1 MKRILAFILAFGLIT
16 ILPACA
22 SNQVVTITS
31 GGTDGISYQ
40 VAESIADILED
51 EIKDVVIKSDPG
63 YGSYA
68 GCVEVQEKRADVAIV
83 QSDVAYL
90 AYQGQ
95 DVFADQTCEN
105 LRGIAVLYPSAVQL
119 VTRIGAGIE
128 SIEDLVGKRVSL
140 GELDS
145 RSYQNV
151 LHVLEANQIT
161 TGQMTPYYY
170 SLEKAVL
177 ALENGELDALF
188 FTGGYPNSLITSM
201 TQTQDIRMVATV
213 RQPETVQLIAALD
226 SEIYSID
233 DLPGKTVSMGE
244 EDAVIYDDIV
254 NLIDAYHV
262 DINRI
267 TQTNMTFAEAIAAL
281 KAGALD
287 AVFVSST
294 DPDYDFEEISE
305 NEDIVSVP
313 IDYTVLGDTEETPYY
328 GQTLMPANTYQGM
341 DDSVAAMATM
351 WILVCNADMDEEMV
365 YQLTQ
370 ALWDNAAAIQN
381 DSKINYDLL
390 FENAMDGMAIPL
402 HPGAQKYYDEMVKN
416 EQ

>member
-1 MKRILAFILAFGLIT
+1 
-16 ILPACA
+16 
-22 SNQVVTITS
+22 
-31 GGTDGISYQ
+31 
-40 VAESIADILED
+40 
-51 EIKDVVIKSDPG
+51 
-63 YGSYA
+63 
-68 GCVEVQEKRADVAIV
+68 
-83 QSDVAYL
+83 
-90 AYQGQ
+90 
-95 DVFADQTCEN
+95 
-105 LRGIAVLYPSAVQL
+105 
-119 VTRIGAGIE
+119 
-128 SIEDLVGKRVSL
+128 
-140 GELDS
+140 
-145 RSYQNV
+145 
-151 LHVLEANQIT
+151 
-161 TGQMTPYYY
+161 
-170 SLEKAVL
+170 
-177 ALENGELDALF
+177 
-188 FTGGYPNSLITSM
+188 
-201 TQTQDIRMVATV
+201 
-213 RQPETVQLIAALD
+213 
-226 SEIYSID
+226 
-233 DLPGKTVSMGE
+233 
-244 EDAVIYDDIV
+244 
-254 NLIDAYHV
+254 
-262 DINRI
+262 
-267 TQTNMTFAEAIAAL
+267 AIAAL